1 MSERFDSGIH
11 CAHGLVSCDA
21 CTDASSIRDRTL
33 RAQLATAIR
42 ERDAWQAM
50 AIGLADVA
58 GRTCDP
64 AHGIDDVCTRCRD
77 EAALLSEVRA
87 ALLARAKET
96 K

>member
-1 MSERFDSGIH
+1 VSERFDSGIH

-42 ERDAWQAM
+42 ERDEARA
-50 AIGLADVA
+50 
-58 GRTCDP
+58 
-64 AHGIDDVCTRCRD
+64 RCAELER
-77 EAALLSEVRA
+77 
-87 ALLARAKET
+87 LLARAEET